1 MKFRYVFAFNSKNK
15 ICCLISWVK
24 IVIDKIVL
32 VYSSTKR
39 SFIPHFQKN
48 SCNWQYNVCLVF
60 SHCWIWNVFIN
71 AKKMMLPSKA
81 RGFHMNMNFIS
92 LHPHI
97 SPDISS
103 YPPKS
108 HHIRTSSRSVRPLE
122 VLLGRL
128 PTIRPQ
134 SNRWRLSSGWSSANI
149 ITMTC
154 IRGGSA
160 PFITILHW
168 ELHRDLYSLIY
179 ERPLTMAMFDINY
192 IFLNCVSQ
200 APEDPSAKPQVKANL
215 GTLMGVYLPT
225 IQV

>member
-39 SFIPHFQKN
+39 SFIPHFQKKC
-48 SCNWQYNVCLVF
+48 CNWQYNVCLVF
-60 SHCWIWNVFIN
+60 SHCWIWNVCIK

-108 HHIRTSSRSVRPLE
+108 HHIRTSSRSVQPLE

-128 PTIRPQ
+128 PTIRPPSNRWKLKKATRPP

-154 IRGGSA
+154 IRRGSA
-160 PFITILHW
+160 QFITILHW
-168 ELHRDLYSLIY
+168 KLHLENS
-179 ERPLTMAMFDINY
+179 
-192 IFLNCVSQ
+192 NC
-200 APEDPSAKPQVKANL
+200 
-215 GTLMGVYLPT
+215 
-225 IQV
+225 IR